1 MDMAL
6 PVSLD
11 LDLLR
16 SFVAIAEEKSFTRA
30 ADRVGRTQSAVSL
43 QMQRLETLIEQ
54 TLLDRGK
61 GGSVELAPAGQ
72 YLLTRAREIL
82 AMNDDIV
89 KSLRR
94 TEVHGRVRLGIA
106 SEFAPHLVS
115 SILQAFALRAPDVEV
130 EMVQTVSCALAVKL
144 KAGELDVVILEQGL
158 EPRQWPAETIRRER
172 LRWVTSDVHGQHK
185 ADVLPVTVSP
195 NECEWRP
202 PWLTECLWSGM
213 TMRTLEQSGLRHRIA
228 ARSGTTSGQLAL
240 VAAGVAVAAM
250 IESTALPAGLSFLPD
265 GILPDLPEIS
275 FLMMKAREP
284 RQPMSDRLMDDIRA
298 IVSADALTEAPLRP
312 TAMPS

>member
-144 KAGELDVVILEQGL
+144 KAGELDVVILEQGWNRASGR
-158 EPRQWPAETIRRER
+158 PKPSAA
-172 LRWVTSDVHGQHK
+172 SGC
-185 ADVLPVTVSP
+185 AGLPPMCTVST
-195 NECEWRP
+195 R
-202 PWLTECLWSGM
+202 
-213 TMRTLEQSGLRHRIA
+213 RTCCPS
-228 ARSGTTSGQLAL
+228 
-240 VAAGVAVAAM
+240 
-250 IESTALPAGLSFLPD
+250 PC
-265 GILPDLPEIS
+265 
-275 FLMMKAREP
+275 
-284 RQPMSDRLMDDIRA
+284 
-298 IVSADALTEAPLRP
+298 RP
-312 TAMPS
+312 TSANGARPGLPNACGAA